1 MINKFFLSLLTFVLF
16 PQISYAYIGPGI
28 ALGTIALIIV
38 IVGILLL
45 TILAILYYPIKKML
59 KNIKLK
65 KNKKD
70 L

>member
-1 MINKFFLSLLTFVLF
+1 MPNKFFLFLLTFVLF

-28 ALGTIALIIV
+28 ALGTIVLLIA
-38 IVGILLL
+38 IVGILLI

-65 KNKKD
+65 KNKKN
-70 L
+70 